1 MMDGFN
7 LIAPIERV
15 IEVLNNK
22 FPGFVKYATTHTQY
36 ATSKVKKYNVN
47 EIRQYL
53 IDNGL
58 VSA

>member
-1 MMDGFN
+1 MNDFN

-36 ATSKVKKYNVN
+36 ATSKVKKYNID

-53 IDNGL
+53 IDNTL
-58 VSA
+58 VTA